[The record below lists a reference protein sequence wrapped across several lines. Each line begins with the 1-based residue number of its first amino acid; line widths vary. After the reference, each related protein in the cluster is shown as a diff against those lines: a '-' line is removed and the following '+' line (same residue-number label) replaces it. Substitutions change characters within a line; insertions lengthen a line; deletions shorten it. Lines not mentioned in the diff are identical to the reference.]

1 MDRNSRIIFL
11 VLVVALSA
19 WRLIRYLRMG
29 MSRRSTGIVSG
40 AGMLVQQGIAPA
52 DADLSPAL
60 HQPRSARARIMGSVV
75 GVLVLI
81 LSNALIVYV
90 LFGLPPLEEAPPLIR
105 LVIAVLPNFYL
116 IPFARRLAAR
126 WP

>member
-1 MDRNSRIIFL
+1 MAAHPLPQDGHVAALDGDRQRP
-11 VLVVALSA
+11 
-19 WRLIRYLRMG
+19 
-29 MSRRSTGIVSG
+29 
-40 AGMLVQQGIAPA
+40 GMLVQQGIAPA

-90 LFGLPPLEEAPPLIR
+90 LFGLPPLQEAPPLIR